1 MGCVNE
7 NKTGQHVIEH
17 YEGHSIEA
25 VHNQNGMW
33 VAHISRN
40 DGRLMITEF
49 NAEGLPV
56 VQTQAHATKHAA
68 IMQAKSMI
76 DWNTM
81 KPK

>member
-1 MGCVNE
+1 
-7 NKTGQHVIEH
+7 
-17 YEGHSIEA
+17 
-25 VHNQNGMW
+25 
-33 VAHISRN
+33 
-40 DGRLMITEF
+40 MITEF